1 MPTPPSAQL
10 PFAAKWRVAVDGCS
24 WISEIWA
31 SGISEECNGGRF
43 VYLWL
48 FDVQVAQFP
57 RGRVKA
63 VWMLA
68 DEGNRMSI
76 EEALSKTSGRKLLGG
91 GQ

>member
-1 MPTPPSAQL
+1 MPIPPSAQL
-10 PFAAKWRVAVDGCS
+10 PFAAKWRVDAGCD
-24 WISEIWA
+24 WISEVWA
-31 SGISEECNGGRF
+31 SGISEEYNGGWF

-76 EEALSKTSGRKLLGG
+76 EEASGKTSGRKLLGG